1 MVSGGRRSRACRHS
15 GRRHGGR
22 GASASSLQERGWRR
36 SAAAA
41 ATASG
46 EEAGRVR
53 FVTGRRRHGRRQTPA
68 RYSCSWAHSKE
79 SVASGPGSWG
89 ADAAADAGAEEGAD
103 EGADEG
109 AEEGADE
116 GGEIAISPAR
126 CGRRSRRC
134 GWVRVSTA
142 VCTAACWALVCSWS
156 ALVCSC
162 SALACSRW
170 ATRRKQGSCR
180 CGSAHGVQSRRLAA
194 TATAAAP
201 RRSTHS
207 SCAAR
212 LG

>member
-1 MVSGGRRSRACRHS
+1 MSGGRRSRACRHS
-15 GRRHGGR
+15 GWRHGGR

-46 EEAGRVR
+46 EEAGPVR

-89 ADAAADAGAEEGAD
+89 ADEGAD
-103 EGADEG
+103 EGAVEG

-126 CGRRSRRC
+126 CGGRSRRC
-134 GWVRVSTA
+134 GWVRLGTA
-142 VCTAACWALVCSWS
+142 ACAAACAAACWALVCSWS
-156 ALVCSC
+156 ALVCAC

-201 RRSTHS
+201 RRRTHS
-207 SCAAR
+207 SCAQVVV
-212 LG
+212 G